1 MDILNIQTLSRSICN
16 LYINQNHI
24 RYWLESYFSNTTW
37 KVSVF
42 FVFLVRIFP
51 HSDWI
56 WEILSISMDSVR
68 MREITV
74 QKKLQIRTPF
84 TQWFLMLKIHCQ
96 NNQEPKCWKI
106 ENLFNF
112 LLLKFCGN
120 TKTRKVGEITVLY
133 ALQNIE
139 KSCLLFFFKGSSFL
153 KTPPDFTFK

>member
-68 MREITV
+68 MREITD

-84 TQWFLMLKIHCQ
+84 TQWFLILKIHGQ
-96 NNQEPKCWKI
+96 NNQEPKYWKT

-112 LLLKFCGN
+112 LLFKFCGN
-120 TKTRKVGEITVLY
+120 TKFPQNFQTR
-133 ALQNIE
+133 
-139 KSCLLFFFKGSSFL
+139 
-153 KTPPDFTFK
+153 